1 MDIQKDSRPAY
12 RTGRRASL
20 AGMTAFFMIQVVY
33 TQTLFSMVVTHES
46 ICIHMIAICYADAY
60 NINIKLTIFGGIE
73 MATAVRI
80 SEKLVNEAKKFSRVD
95 HRSITGQI
103 EHWAK
108 IGKCAEENP
117 DLTYSLIKEI
127 LMGLEELEQGERSEY
142 KFG

>member
-1 MDIQKDSRPAY
+1 
-12 RTGRRASL
+12 
-20 AGMTAFFMIQVVY
+20 
-33 TQTLFSMVVTHES
+33 
-46 ICIHMIAICYADAY
+46 
-60 NINIKLTIFGGIE
+60 

-117 DLTYSLIKEI
+117 DLTYNLIKEI
-127 LMGLEELEQGERSEY
+127 LMGIEELEQGERAEY